1 MERNGLADADSRG
14 GGRPLRVKDVAARAG
29 VSVGTV
35 SNVLNGR
42 KTVAPDYVDR
52 VMQAVKELGFLPN
65 DAARTLRA
73 GSSRVIGFVI
83 AEQDNPV
90 YTDVVRGAEEEAE
103 HSGGIVLIGHSR
115 RKHDREAF
123 YLGAFAAQRAR
134 GVVIQPYGDVA
145 AELGRLRSQ
154 GTPTVVLDAG
164 RSGWGGSS
172 ISMDGEEG
180 GRLAARHLVEV
191 GRRRLAF
198 VGGPLDFLAVEQ
210 RVRGARAG
218 AEGVVPIEAF
228 EIPDMT
234 IEEGHGVGSQIAL
247 RPAGERPDGIF
258 AGNDLVALGLL
269 NAFTQA
275 GIRVPDDISIVGYD
289 DIGLAATAWVPLT
302 SIRQPREETG
312 AAAVRIIDEERRE
325 DLPARHLQL
334 RPELVIRA
342 SSWPGRS
349 AANS

>member
-1 MERNGLADADSRG
+1 MKRNGLASTDSQG
-14 GGRPLRVKDVAARAG
+14 GGNRPLRVKDVAARAG

-42 KTVAPDYVDR
+42 KSVAPDYVER
-52 VMQAVKELGFLPN
+52 VMRAVKELGFLPN

-90 YTDVVRGAEEEAE
+90 YTDVVRGAEQEAE
-103 HSGGIVLIGHSR
+103 HSGGIVLIGHTR
-115 RKHDREAF
+115 RKRDREAF
-123 YLGAFAAQRAR
+123 YLEAFAAQRAR
-134 GVVIQPYGDVA
+134 GVVIQPHGDVD
-145 AELGRLRSQ
+145 AELERLRSQ

-172 ISMDGEEG
+172 ISMNSAEG

-191 GRRRLAF
+191 GRRQLAF

-210 RVRGARAG
+210 RVSGARIGAG
-218 AEGVVPIEAF
+218 GIPVEVVEAL
-228 EIPDMT
+228 DMT
-234 IEEGHGVGSQIAL
+234 IEEGHRVGREIAC

-275 GIRVPDDISIVGYD
+275 GIRVPDDTSIVGYD
-289 DIGLAATAWVPLT
+289 DIALAASAWVPLT

-312 AAAVRIIDEERRE
+312 AAAVRIIDEERL
-325 DLPARHLQL
+325 DSLPPRHLQL
-334 RPELVIRA
+334 QPELVIRA
-342 SSWPGRS
+342 SSR
-349 AANS
+349 